1 MPIIVKIQK
10 IIIDSGSGY
19 KGKSVLGEAVKFTV
33 ILNIA
38 TATCTITIE
47 DPSLVDEVTN
57 ASMTKEAD
65 CIYSYTWQSVD
76 DSYEGDYKVTVKAV
90 SGNYTSIKVDKFELI
105 DIDDI
110 I

>member
-1 MPIIVKIQK
+1 MPIVIKITK
-10 IIIDSGSGY
+10 LIIDSGSGY
-19 KGKSVLGEAVKFTV
+19 RGKAVLGEAVKITA
-33 ILNIA
+33 ILNVD

-57 ASMTKEAD
+57 VVMTKEAD
-65 CIYSYTWQSVD
+65 CIYSYIWQNVD
-76 DSYEGDYKVTVKAV
+76 DSNEGDYKVTVKAV

-110 I
+110 T